1 MKIINF
7 EENDT
12 NNKQVVGILQTDKKL
27 LPLQKMFVHK
37 YNNDKIYWKIKDHCH
52 CTGKLRGAAHSIC
65 NMKYII
71 PKEILVDRTMII
83 IL

>member
-52 CTGKLRGAAHSIC
+52 
-65 NMKYII
+65 
-71 PKEILVDRTMII
+71 
-83 IL
+83 